1 MHKVECCN
9 ESLFMLRPMFTLKT
23 SWVIQPKKPSNI
35 QVLNSSNKKSSQR
48 VYTTYIVTIYKYTYE
63 SFMNYITKHEK
74 RITPSISKKGRGSF
88 FVSPIQFDTFSGN
101 VSFLEAILHTSQHP
115 FRSYFSLIYFMNV
128 PSGTSNR
135 VYCVAISFKKPIVLL
150 TVLT

>member
-63 SFMNYITKHEK
+63 SFMNYITKHDVPEK
-74 RITPSISKKGRGSF
+74 RITPSIGKKGRGSF
-88 FVSPIQFDTFSGN
+88 FVSPIQFDTFSGGDIAYIAAPLS
-101 VSFLEAILHTSQHP
+101 VVFFVDILYERTSRDIESGLLRRYKFSKNH
-115 FRSYFSLIYFMNV
+115 RSPN
-128 PSGTSNR
+128 GTYVN
-135 VYCVAISFKKPIVLL
+135 
-150 TVLT
+150 